1 MVGGYIKEM
10 KKVHMLDLKNDH
22 FEKVSDFIFP
32 FYEENPLDFLFIA
45 PSGFYAK
52 QVAEKIALKT
62 NKTINRNAFMVINQ
76 YITELLKFYEPDA
89 IILDRDFLKVYL
101 EHEIIGL
108 IESEKKDEEFSQY
121 LNVISNSQKSV
132 EYLLEIFEKKWEIS
146 RVQDEKVVSSS
157 EEYKILNDSISVDS
171 HLYKLY
177 NKLEK
182 SLEDVLSTKF
192 DMSIKYQRNYDPVS
206 VYKWFYEIFPEILRN
221 EGKKYL
227 GKRVIISGFFDIS
240 PIINKTLKVL
250 FELFEEVH
258 FITWF
263 EIQDRAFEPIR
274 KIHNFLKDEGFVFD
288 NWHTN
293 GRLKEVYDDAQIY
306 FVPMNNEITEIEYVS
321 KDIKR
326 KLINEDLS
334 PDDFG
339 IVVPNTSVARL
350 VSDYLEEIKVPNRLK
365 NDIPLAESQMVLILL
380 QPIKTLVKGCEV
392 EDLLAMVEGGYGG
405 RTELTIDEI
414 EYYLK
419 KINLFYDVQKSS
431 LNQRKDRWLTTIE
444 NEIKKRIFL
453 VKSTEET
460 ERIQSELIELSELQR
475 CLQNIFNILQEVQE
489 TGRKKKSITISDYR
503 ELIRKWIDN
512 GNINFNIV
520 NKYLDVNLIES
531 EINAIK
537 TFEMLLLNVEKSLEK
552 IIKEDQK
559 INIDKFYKIISSL
572 IQINTF
578 RETERYANCVEI
590 MSLEDSRFVKKR
602 YKYFINFTEDNYP
615 SIKVNPFLFSLDDQG
630 ISMSKLSEKISR
642 RNLFISMIF
651 AENIVFTYAKAQL
664 NGDPIVPSPYE
675 KEMRQTF
682 KNIHY
687 SDNFLFIKG
696 NLPKEPNNIYSEREA
711 IIYYLLND
719 KKEFL
724 PEQFLVESNRFV
736 EQINNHSWNL
746 SNKTEIGKLSH
757 TKISTYVDCP
767 FNFYLSQVVHLK
779 GDKDFD
785 VFFEGLIKHRS
796 LKELFSNY
804 PDYPS
809 MSHKFLNEK
818 ELKDEIRLVLEN
830 IWDDYVDDFFY
841 SYQAIKE
848 VVIEQFVEDLYGA
861 IQALLENYIQIDKN
875 KKLTFSQVL
884 ETELEL
890 TATIDVGIFK
900 NLAIETRIDRIDL
913 LNGNYMYLLD
923 SFDDELLPSA
933 YSIVDYKNSKSFQSE
948 QLLIYYLVLINSQ
961 EWKNKLTHNDVFLK
975 FHVTK
980 KDNINKKFIKIQ
992 KDKIIYPQSG
1002 KRTQFVSFDFKEF
1015 EVWLEKILKSIE
1027 QSRFTPVV
1035 YKESEIKR
1043 FFKEMRQKYGCA
1055 DSDEKEYTCH
1065 NTHAFCQ
1072 FESLCQLLSYKD
1084 GFKSIKNKNY

>member
-146 RVQDEKVVSSS
+146 RVQDEKVVSAS

-1043 FFKEMRQKYGCA
+1043 FFKEMREKYNCA
-1055 DSDEKEYTCH
+1055 DSNEKEYNCL
-1065 NTHAFCQ
+1065 NNYASCQ
-1072 FESLCQLLSYKD
+1072 FKSLCQLLSYKD

>member
-1 MVGGYIKEM
+1 LVGGYIKEM

-146 RVQDEKVVSSS
+146 RVQDEKVVSAS

-675 KEMRQTF
+675 KEMRQSF
-682 KNIHY
+682 KNVCY
-687 SDNFLFIKG
+687 SEKFLFKKG
-696 NLPKEPNNIYSEREA
+696 NLPKESNNIFSENEA
-711 IIYYLLND
+711 IIFYLLNN
-719 KKEFL
+719 KKEL
-724 PEQFLVESNRFV
+724 LADQFLVESNRFV

>member
-1 MVGGYIKEM
+1 M
-10 KKVHMLDLKNDH
+10 KKAYLLDLKNDH
-22 FEKVSDFIFP
+22 FEKVANFIYP

-45 PSGFYAK
+45 PSGFYTK
-52 QVAEKIALKT
+52 QIAERIASKT
-62 NKTINRNAFMVINQ
+62 NSTINRNAFTVINQ
-76 YITELLKFYEPDA
+76 YITELLRFYEPDA

-101 EHEIIGL
+101 ENEIIDL

-132 EYLLEIFEKKWEIS
+132 EYLLDIFEKKWEIS

-157 EEYKILNDSISVDS
+157 EEYKILDNSINVES

-177 NKLEK
+177 SKLEK
-182 SLEDVLSTKF
+182 SFEDVLSTKF
-192 DMSIKYQRNYDPVS
+192 DMSIKYQRNYDPIS
-206 VYKWFYEIFPEILRN
+206 VYKWFYEIFPEILKK
-221 EGKKYL
+221 EDKKYL

-240 PIINKTLKVL
+240 PIINKTFSVL
-250 FELFEEVH
+250 FKLFEEVH

-263 EIQDRAFEPIR
+263 DIQDRAFESIR
-274 KIHNFLKDEGFVFD
+274 NIHHLLKDEGFVFD
-288 NWHTN
+288 NRYTN
-293 GRLKEVYDDAQIY
+293 EHLKDVYDDTQFY
-306 FVPMNNEITEIEYVS
+306 FVPVRNEIAEIEYVS
-321 KDIKR
+321 KEIKS
-326 KLINEDLS
+326 KLINEALS
-334 PDDFG
+334 PDNFG
-339 IVVPNTSVARL
+339 IVVPNISVARL
-350 VSDYLEEIKVPNRLK
+350 VSDYLDEIKVPNRLK
-365 NDIPLAESQMVLILL
+365 NDIPLSESQMVLILL

-405 RTELTIDEI
+405 KTELTIDEI

-419 KINLFYDVQKSS
+419 KINLFYDIPKAS
-431 LNQRKDRWLTTIE
+431 LNQRKDKWLTTIE
-444 NEIKKRIFL
+444 NEINKKFFL
-453 VKSTEET
+453 IKSTEES
-460 ERIQSELIELSELQR
+460 ERVQIELNELLELQK
-475 CLQNIFNILQEVQE
+475 CFQNIFDILKEVQQIE
-489 TGRKKKSITISDYR
+489 KKKTGFTISDYR
-503 ELIRKWIDN
+503 ELIRKWIEKD
-512 GNINFNIV
+512 NINFNIV
-520 NKYLDVNLIES
+520 NKYLDVNSIES

-537 TFEMLLLNVEKSLEK
+537 TFEILLLNVEKSLEK
-552 IIKEDQK
+552 IIKGDK
-559 INIDKFYKIISSL
+559 KNNLDKFYKIISSL
-572 IQINTF
+572 TQINTF
-578 RETERYANCVEI
+578 RVTELYANCVEI

-602 YKYFINFTEDNYP
+602 YKYFIDFTEDNYP
-615 SIKVNPFLFSLDDQG
+615 SIRVNPFLSSLDNQG
-630 ISMSKLSEKISR
+630 VSMSKFSEKISR

-724 PEQFLVESNRFV
+724 PEQFLVESKRFV

-746 SNKTEIGKLSH
+746 SNKTELGKLSH

-767 FNFYLSQVVHLK
+767 FKFYLSQIVHLK
-779 GDKDFD
+779 GDKDFNI
-785 VFFEGLIKHRS
+785 FFEGLIKHRS
-796 LKELFSNY
+796 LKELFSKY
-804 PDYPS
+804 SDYPS
-809 MSHKFLNEK
+809 MLEK
-818 ELKDEIRLVLEN
+818 YSNYEEIRDEIKLVLED

>member
-1 MVGGYIKEM
+1 M

-146 RVQDEKVVSSS
+146 RVQDEKVVSAS

-615 SIKVNPFLFSLDDQG
+615 SIKVNPFLSSLDNQG
-630 ISMSKLSEKISR
+630 VSMSKFSEKISR

-724 PEQFLVESNRFV
+724 PEQFLVESKRFV

-746 SNKTEIGKLSH
+746 SNKTELGKLSH

-767 FNFYLSQVVHLK
+767 FKFYLSQIVHLK
-779 GDKDFD
+779 GDKDFNI
-785 VFFEGLIKHRS
+785 FFEGLIKHRS

-1043 FFKEMRQKYGCA
+1043 FFKEMREKYNCA
-1055 DSDEKEYTCH
+1055 DSNEKEYNCL
-1065 NTHAFCQ
+1065 NNYASCQ
-1072 FESLCQLLSYKD
+1072 FKSLCQLLSYKD

>member
-1 MVGGYIKEM
+1 
-10 KKVHMLDLKNDH
+10 
-22 FEKVSDFIFP
+22 
-32 FYEENPLDFLFIA
+32 ENPLDFLFIA

-101 EHEIIGL
+101 ENEIIDL

-146 RVQDEKVVSSS
+146 RVQDEKVVSAS

-250 FELFEEVH
+250 FKLFEEVH

-263 EIQDRAFEPIR
+263 DIQDRAFESIR
-274 KIHNFLKDEGFVFD
+274 NIHHLLKDEGFVFD
-288 NWHTN
+288 NRYTN
-293 GRLKEVYDDAQIY
+293 EHLKDVYDDTQFY
-306 FVPMNNEITEIEYVS
+306 FVPVRNEIAEIEYVS

-444 NEIKKRIFL
+444 NEINKKFFL
-453 VKSTEET
+453 IKSTEES
-460 ERIQSELIELSELQR
+460 ERVQIELNELLELQK
-475 CLQNIFNILQEVQE
+475 CFQNIFDILKEVQQIE
-489 TGRKKKSITISDYR
+489 KKKTGFTISDYR
-503 ELIRKWIDN
+503 ELIRKWIEKD
-512 GNINFNIV
+512 NINFNIV
-520 NKYLDVNLIES
+520 NKYLDVNSIES

-537 TFEMLLLNVEKSLEK
+537 TFEILLLNVEKSLEK
-552 IIKEDQK
+552 IIKGDK
-559 INIDKFYKIISSL
+559 KNNLDKFYKIISSL

-602 YKYFINFTEDNYP
+602 DKYFINFTEDNYP
-615 SIKVNPFLFSLDDQG
+615 SIKVNPFLFSLDDHG

-724 PEQFLVESNRFV
+724 PEQFLVESKRFV

-746 SNKTEIGKLSH
+746 SNKTELGKLSH

-767 FNFYLSQVVHLK
+767 FKFYLSQIVHLK
-779 GDKDFD
+779 GDKDFNI
-785 VFFEGLIKHRS
+785 FFEGLIKHRS
-796 LKELFSNY
+796 LKELFSKY
-804 PDYPS
+804 SDYPS
-809 MSHKFLNEK
+809 MLQKYSNYE
-818 ELKDEIRLVLEN
+818 EIRDEIKLVLED

-841 SYQAIKE
+841 TYQAIKE
-848 VVIEQFVEDLYGA
+848 VVIEQFIEDLYGT
-861 IQALLENYIQIDKN
+861 IETILENYIQIDKD

-884 ETELEL
+884 ETEVEVKTSL
-890 TATIDVGIFK
+890 DVGIFE
-900 NLAIETRIDRIDL
+900 N
-913 LNGNYMYLLD
+913 
-923 SFDDELLPSA
+923 
-933 YSIVDYKNSKSFQSE
+933 V
-948 QLLIYYLVLINSQ
+948 
-961 EWKNKLTHNDVFLK
+961 
-975 FHVTK
+975 
-980 KDNINKKFIKIQ
+980 
-992 KDKIIYPQSG
+992 
-1002 KRTQFVSFDFKEF
+1002 
-1015 EVWLEKILKSIE
+1015 
-1027 QSRFTPVV
+1027 
-1035 YKESEIKR
+1035 
-1043 FFKEMRQKYGCA
+1043 
-1055 DSDEKEYTCH
+1055 
-1065 NTHAFCQ
+1065 
-1072 FESLCQLLSYKD
+1072 
-1084 GFKSIKNKNY
+1084 

>member
-1 MVGGYIKEM
+1 M
-10 KKVHMLDLKNDH
+10 KKAYLLDLKNDH
-22 FEKVSDFIFP
+22 FEKVANFIYP

-45 PSGFYAK
+45 PSGFYTK
-52 QVAEKIALKT
+52 QIAERIASKT
-62 NKTINRNAFMVINQ
+62 NSTINRNAFTVINQ
-76 YITELLKFYEPDA
+76 YITELLRFYEPDA

-101 EHEIIGL
+101 ENEIIDL

-132 EYLLEIFEKKWEIS
+132 EYLLDIFEKKWEIS

-157 EEYKILNDSISVDS
+157 EEYKILDNSINVES

-177 NKLEK
+177 SKLEK

-192 DMSIKYQRNYDPVS
+192 DMSIKYQRNYDPIS

-724 PEQFLVESNRFV
+724 PEQFLVESKRFV

-746 SNKTEIGKLSH
+746 SNKTELGKLSH

-767 FNFYLSQVVHLK
+767 FKFYLSQIVHLK
-779 GDKDFD
+779 GDKDFNI
-785 VFFEGLIKHRS
+785 FFEGLIKHRS
-796 LKELFSNY
+796 LKELFSKY
-804 PDYPS
+804 SDYPS
-809 MSHKFLNEK
+809 MLEK
-818 ELKDEIRLVLEN
+818 YSNYEEIRDEIKLVL
-830 IWDDYVDDFFY
+830 
-841 SYQAIKE
+841 
-848 VVIEQFVEDLYGA
+848 
-861 IQALLENYIQIDKN
+861 
-875 KKLTFSQVL
+875 
-884 ETELEL
+884 
-890 TATIDVGIFK
+890 
-900 NLAIETRIDRIDL
+900 
-913 LNGNYMYLLD
+913 
-923 SFDDELLPSA
+923 
-933 YSIVDYKNSKSFQSE
+933 
-948 QLLIYYLVLINSQ
+948 
-961 EWKNKLTHNDVFLK
+961 
-975 FHVTK
+975 
-980 KDNINKKFIKIQ
+980 
-992 KDKIIYPQSG
+992 
-1002 KRTQFVSFDFKEF
+1002 
-1015 EVWLEKILKSIE
+1015 
-1027 QSRFTPVV
+1027 
-1035 YKESEIKR
+1035 
-1043 FFKEMRQKYGCA
+1043 
-1055 DSDEKEYTCH
+1055 
-1065 NTHAFCQ
+1065 
-1072 FESLCQLLSYKD
+1072 
-1084 GFKSIKNKNY
+1084 

>member
-10 KKVHMLDLKNDH
+10 KKVYLLDLKNDH

-89 IILDRDFLKVYL
+89 IVLDRDFLKVYL

-146 RVQDEKVVSSS
+146 RVQDEKVVSAS

-206 VYKWFYEIFPEILRN
+206 VYKWFYEIFPEILKN

-274 KIHNFLKDEGFVFD
+274 KIHSFLKDEGFVFD
-288 NWHTN
+288 NRYTSE
-293 GRLKEVYDDAQIY
+293 RLKEVYDDAQIY

-419 KINLFYDVQKSS
+419 KINLFYDVQKLS
-431 LNQRKDRWLTTIE
+431 LNQRKDRWLSTIE
-444 NEIKKRIFL
+444 NEIKKRVFL

-460 ERIQSELIELSELQR
+460 ERIQSEIIELSELQR

-489 TGRKKKSITISDYR
+489 IGRKKKSITISDYR
-503 ELIRKWIDN
+503 ELIRKWIDK

-615 SIKVNPFLFSLDDQG
+615 SIKVNPFLSSLDDQG

-651 AENIVFTYAKAQL
+651 AENIVFTYARAQL

-675 KEMRQTF
+675 KEMRQSF
-682 KNIHY
+682 KNVCY
-687 SDNFLFIKG
+687 SEKFLFKKG
-696 NLPKEPNNIYSEREA
+696 NLPKESNNIFSENEA
-711 IIYYLLND
+711 IIFYLLNNR
-719 KKEFL
+719 KEL
-724 PEQFLVESNRFV
+724 LADQFLVESNRFV
-736 EQINNHSWNL
+736 EQINNHFWNL
-746 SNKTEIGKLSH
+746 PNKTEIGKLSH

-767 FNFYLSQVVHLK
+767 FKFYLSQVVHLK

-809 MSHKFLNEK
+809 MSYKFINEE

-848 VVIEQFVEDLYGA
+848 VVIEQFVEDLYGS

-875 KKLTFSQVL
+875 KELTFSQVL

-890 TATIDVGIFK
+890 TAIIDVGIFK

-961 EWKNKLTHNDVFLK
+961 EWKNKLSHNDVFLK

-1015 EVWLEKILKSIE
+1015 EVWLEKILNNIE
-1027 QSRFTPVV
+1027 QSQFTPIV

-1055 DSDEKEYTCH
+1055 DSDEKEYTCS
-1065 NTHAFCQ
+1065 NNYAFCQ
-1072 FESLCQLLSYKD
+1072 FEGLCGLLSYKD
-1084 GFKSIKNKNY
+1084 GFKSIKNKKY

>member
-1 MVGGYIKEM
+1 M
-10 KKVHMLDLKNDH
+10 KKAYLLDLKNDH
-22 FEKVSDFIFP
+22 FEKVANFIYP

-146 RVQDEKVVSSS
+146 RVQDEKVVSAS

-405 RTELTIDEI
+405 NTELTIDEI
-414 EYYLK
+414 
-419 KINLFYDVQKSS
+419 
-431 LNQRKDRWLTTIE
+431 
-444 NEIKKRIFL
+444 
-453 VKSTEET
+453 
-460 ERIQSELIELSELQR
+460 
-475 CLQNIFNILQEVQE
+475 
-489 TGRKKKSITISDYR
+489 
-503 ELIRKWIDN
+503 
-512 GNINFNIV
+512 
-520 NKYLDVNLIES
+520 
-531 EINAIK
+531 
-537 TFEMLLLNVEKSLEK
+537 
-552 IIKEDQK
+552 
-559 INIDKFYKIISSL
+559 
-572 IQINTF
+572 
-578 RETERYANCVEI
+578 
-590 MSLEDSRFVKKR
+590 
-602 YKYFINFTEDNYP
+602 
-615 SIKVNPFLFSLDDQG
+615 
-630 ISMSKLSEKISR
+630 
-642 RNLFISMIF
+642 
-651 AENIVFTYAKAQL
+651 
-664 NGDPIVPSPYE
+664 
-675 KEMRQTF
+675 
-682 KNIHY
+682 
-687 SDNFLFIKG
+687 
-696 NLPKEPNNIYSEREA
+696 
-711 IIYYLLND
+711 
-719 KKEFL
+719 
-724 PEQFLVESNRFV
+724 
-736 EQINNHSWNL
+736 
-746 SNKTEIGKLSH
+746 
-757 TKISTYVDCP
+757 
-767 FNFYLSQVVHLK
+767 
-779 GDKDFD
+779 
-785 VFFEGLIKHRS
+785 
-796 LKELFSNY
+796 
-804 PDYPS
+804 
-809 MSHKFLNEK
+809 
-818 ELKDEIRLVLEN
+818 
-830 IWDDYVDDFFY
+830 
-841 SYQAIKE
+841 
-848 VVIEQFVEDLYGA
+848 
-861 IQALLENYIQIDKN
+861 
-875 KKLTFSQVL
+875 
-884 ETELEL
+884 
-890 TATIDVGIFK
+890 
-900 NLAIETRIDRIDL
+900 
-913 LNGNYMYLLD
+913 
-923 SFDDELLPSA
+923 
-933 YSIVDYKNSKSFQSE
+933 
-948 QLLIYYLVLINSQ
+948 
-961 EWKNKLTHNDVFLK
+961 
-975 FHVTK
+975 
-980 KDNINKKFIKIQ
+980 
-992 KDKIIYPQSG
+992 
-1002 KRTQFVSFDFKEF
+1002 
-1015 EVWLEKILKSIE
+1015 
-1027 QSRFTPVV
+1027 
-1035 YKESEIKR
+1035 
-1043 FFKEMRQKYGCA
+1043 
-1055 DSDEKEYTCH
+1055 
-1065 NTHAFCQ
+1065 
-1072 FESLCQLLSYKD
+1072 
-1084 GFKSIKNKNY
+1084 